1 MNELIHEVEES
12 LRQERLQAMWREY
25 GPYIIGGAILAVLF
39 TALSAGWRSHEYRI
53 NTAQTAAVI
62 EAVTSPEPAAALG
75 KITPTLR
82 PGPRALAYLT
92 EAGTLLQSDKNNEAL
107 AVYDRAAADKTV
119 PEPFHSLAVLLEV
132 RLAWS
137 MKGKIDAQTLWPLKG
152 RDRIEIAKT
161 LLGQLQPLIANEKN
175 PWHDYARIQAA
186 LITAHDLNDYSA
198 ARALLAPVKK
208 ESAGDSDL
216 AKRASVLDQVY
227 AAQGGT
233 KPER

>member
-12 LRQERLQAMWREY
+12 FRQERLQAMWREY
-25 GPYIIGGAILAVLF
+25 GPYVIGGAIMAVLF
-39 TALSAGWRSHEYRI
+39 TAVAAGWRNHEYRI
-53 NTAQTAAVI
+53 NTTQTAAVI
-62 EAVTSPEPAAALG
+62 EAVTSPEPAAALD

-82 PGPRALAYLT
+82 PGPRALAFLT
-92 EAGTLLQSDKNNEAL
+92 EAGTLLQNDKNNEAL

-119 PEPFHSLAVLLEV
+119 PEPFHSLAVLLEA

-152 RDRIEIAKT
+152 RDHVEIAKT

-175 PWHDYARIQAA
+175 PWHDYARVQAA
-186 LITAHDLNDYSA
+186 LITAHDLNDYSQ

-208 ESAGDSDL
+208 EVGADSEL
-216 AKRASVLDQVY
+216 VKRADVLDQVY
-227 AAQGGT
+227 AAQGG
-233 KPER
+233 KEPK